1 MTLDDWEEG
10 RSVELARGQVLT
22 VLTAIADGWQA
33 ATGNDSLTA
42 SLGEREVTRWLI
54 GGMRRTMGHLGVTV
68 ARGTE
73 TPEGNVPDICISFQ
87 KLREEK
93 DEHEPHVVVECKR
106 VAGDDSE
113 LCRLYVR
120 KGMSRF
126 KERKYGKRR
135 FHGFMV
141 GYLMSGSGDEA
152 VEGIN
157 VYLVRHWGEADCLKK
172 TELSTSLAVW
182 QSRHSRPAEQPI
194 EVMHQFFAFRQTH
207 SRS

>member
-33 ATGNDSLTA
+33 AIGNDSLTTR
-42 SLGEREVTRWLI
+42 LDEPEVTRWLI
-54 GGMRRTMGHLGVTV
+54 GGMRRTMRGLGVTIS
-68 ARGTE
+68 RSTE
-73 TPEGNVPDICISFQ
+73 TAEGNKPDICISFQ
-87 KLREEK
+87 RLREEEG
-93 DEHEPHVVVECKR
+93 EHEPHVVVECKR
-106 VAGDDSE
+106 VAGDDSG
-113 LCRLYVR
+113 LCGLYVR

-141 GYLMSGSGDEA
+141 GYLTSGSSDEA

-157 VYLVRHWGEADCLKK
+157 AYLVRHWSDADCLSK
-172 TELSTSLAVW
+172 TKLSTSLEVW
-182 QSRHSRPAEQPI
+182 QSRHSRPTEEPI
-194 EVMHQFFAFRQTH
+194 DLMHQFLAFRQAH